1 MRFGSTIWIYLICAV
16 LLFIIAYTRVGQK
29 EAVSGVRSSLV
40 LFLEILPLIIIALVI
55 GGMIQVIIP
64 QEMIEQFLGTS
75 SGIKGIVTGS
85 LAGSVMPGP
94 PYASLPIVAS
104 LLKSGAGTGPM
115 VAMVTAWAL
124 WRVNLIPL
132 EIAFIGPKFMAIR
145 FLSTLLFPILAGLI
159 AQFIVMRLITHL

>member
-1 MRFGSTIWIYLICAV
+1 MRFGSTIGIYLICAV
-16 LLFIIAYTRVGQK
+16 VLFIIAYTRVGQK
-29 EAVSGVRSSLV
+29 ETISGVRSSLV
-40 LFLEILPLIIIALVI
+40 LFVDILPLILVAMMI
-55 GGMIQVIIP
+55 GGLIQVIIP

-104 LLKSGAGTGPM
+104 LLKSGAGVGPM

-145 FLSTLLFPILAGLI
+145 FLSTLFFPILAGLI
-159 AQFIVMRLITHL
+159 AQFIVMRFVASP